1 VAKCVRLVS
10 LVLVII
16 AFAVPVSWAYEVRQ
30 MGSFPI
36 GGRPASLHGLPVREV
51 PVSGG
56 NFTMKVDP
64 NGDYQVEQ
72 MYVQYVKLRQ
82 PRAKYPLLLI
92 HGGGMTASTWE
103 DTPDGRRGW
112 QSYFLEH
119 GHDVYMIDSVGRG
132 RAGFAPPQIW
142 SADPVYPNAAGT
154 WVLARM
160 GPPGS
165 YNSDPAKRTGYP
177 GVKFPLAAFDA
188 LMKQRVPSWGG
199 AEVAATQKALAL
211 LIDRI
216 CPCVIIA
223 HSSGGPYAQ
232 HAALSAPDKIKAVV
246 VLEPAG
252 APDPQKAEPAKA
264 KKVPHLFLWGDFL
277 SNDPVQNKAMP
288 PVKAWRDALASAG
301 AQSDWV
307 ELPKIGITGN
317 THVMMMDTN
326 SDAVADIVQ
335 EWFVKQ
341 RLMK

>member
-1 VAKCVRLVS
+1 
-10 LVLVII
+10 
-16 AFAVPVSWAYEVRQ
+16 
-30 MGSFPI
+30 
-36 GGRPASLHGLPVREV
+36 
-51 PVSGG
+51 
-56 NFTMKVDP
+56 
-64 NGDYQVEQ
+64 
-72 MYVQYVKLRQ
+72 
-82 PRAKYPLLLI
+82 
-92 HGGGMTASTWE
+92 
-103 DTPDGRRGW
+103 
-112 QSYFLEH
+112 
-119 GHDVYMIDSVGRG
+119 
-132 RAGFAPPQIW
+132 
-142 SADPVYPNAAGT
+142 VYPNAAGT

-165 YNSDPAKRTGYP
+165 YNSDPAKRAGYP
-177 GVKFPLAAFDA
+177 GVKFPLAAFDE

-216 CPCVIIA
+216 CPCVLIA

-232 HAALSAPDKIKAVV
+232 YAALNAAEKIKAVV

-277 SNDPVQNKAMP
+277 SNDPIQNKAMP

-326 SDAVADIVQ
+326 SDAVADVVQ
-335 EWFVKQ
+335 AWFVKQ